1 MNIAK
6 PLEYAEIGKSSEA
19 EAEGNIN
26 ELTPGGAAARQA
38 ESGGEELSADSL
50 GKSLRRLSDTSTR
63 EIENL
68 VGELQTLR
76 RKLQTDGSRIQRDI
90 EEYAELSQQVMR
102 LTTII
107 SDSVKKLPEARGVR
121 H

>member
-1 MNIAK
+1 MNVAK
-6 PLEYAEIGKSSEA
+6 SLDYTEIGKPSETGA
-19 EAEGNIN
+19 EENIQ
-26 ELTPGGAAARQA
+26 ELTPGGAAVHPV
-38 ESGGEELSADSL
+38 ESGGEELSAAGLS
-50 GKSLRRLSDTSTR
+50 KSLRRLSETSAR

-76 RKLQTDGSRIQRDI
+76 RKLQIDGNRIQRDI
-90 EEYAELSQQVMR
+90 EEYAELTQQVMR